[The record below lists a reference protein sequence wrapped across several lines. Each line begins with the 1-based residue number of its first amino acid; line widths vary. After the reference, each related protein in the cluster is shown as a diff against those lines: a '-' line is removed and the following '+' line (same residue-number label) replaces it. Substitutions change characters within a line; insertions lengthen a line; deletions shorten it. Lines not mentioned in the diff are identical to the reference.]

1 MVKRTFRGI
10 VQLLGGLGAGLAIML
25 MVAAWQLS
33 SGPISLGF
41 LSPYIEKAVNAGQ
54 RTFKLSMDDTIL
66 TWAGWDHTLDVRVL
80 GVKVLRQDGMLI
92 GSVPE
97 VSFSLSGRALVG
109 GLLAPQSIELFG
121 PRLRISRG
129 QGGIG
134 IDFTD
139 TDAKSLDLSQRL
151 LNQLLAEPD
160 PDNPMSYL
168 TRLEVINA
176 EITLDDQVL
185 GKSWFTQSASVR
197 LRRDA
202 VGLVGDVR
210 LVLDIN
216 GGRTEISTVVGYQ
229 SAARRIDLT
238 VQFSD
243 VSPAVFSSMYYELGP
258 LRAFALPVKG
268 TVSAGMSLDGAFE
281 AASFDLSGGRGELIL
296 PDEFTQSLPVE
307 KVRLKGRYEG
317 AEGILDIDEMFVDLG
332 PKGSVMLP
340 APINHRMPLASL
352 RVKGRYKGNIQRLE
366 INNLDLD
373 LQGPSATLNVV
384 ANGFSGV
391 ANLGRDNISVDLK
404 GSLRDVP
411 FDQLARYWPS
421 ALNAD
426 AHRWS
431 TGHLSD
437 GMIHLAR
444 AEVGLWMDGK
454 VLEVV
459 SVDGD
464 MEVSGVSID
473 YLAPMPPVRETTAYM
488 KFDKEN
494 FNVYIS
500 SGKSESLKVSEAEVL
515 ISGLD
520 EYDQIAN
527 IKVAIDGTFPD
538 KLAYLDHKPL
548 EYASAIGID
557 PKTTR
562 GTAETELKLKFV
574 VENALTLDDIQ
585 VSSRS
590 RVTDVTAAKAVLGR
604 DINGGVMKI
613 AIDKK
618 GMDLSG
624 KVNIGNIPAVL
635 SWRENFGKKIPF
647 KRRYNVKVHFVDTT
661 QIAEL
666 GLDVAPF
673 ADKYIRGGMTAD
685 VNYTI
690 FDDVDRRLQIKADI
704 SNAELSAPAFGWSK
718 IPGVP
723 GKASI
728 TVDFE
733 GDVISDVPAF
743 SVLADDLKIKGKARY
758 EKNSGDLKR
767 IDFEQIVYGRT
778 DIKGALIARKE
789 GGWDSGFHGASFE
802 LTPIWSDIFSKQAE
816 YGSPETLKLP
826 FLTMAV
832 ELERVWVGPA
842 KFLNNISGTFVHKD
856 DLWNTVLMKG
866 QIGSGKSFE
875 LTIRPGGDGN
885 RIFVMTSADAGEA
898 LRVMDFYDEMR
909 GGKLEIT
916 GKYNDKAPGNPLIGK
931 MIVTDYQITDAP
943 VLARVLSVM
952 SLTGILDELEGGGL
966 KFSNLEIP
974 FVQGLGVLEVKEA
987 NASGASIGFT
997 GSGTIYTYADVMDI
1011 SGTVV
1016 PVYALNSALGHIP
1029 VLGEIFTGGAKGSG
1043 VFAVNYSMNGPTDEP
1058 NVTVNPLSALTPGIF
1073 RNVFD
1078 IFGQAENKA
1087 DPQPQGG
1094 LQ

>member
-1 MVKRTFRGI
+1 MIRRMFRGV
-10 VQLLGGLGAGLAIML
+10 VQLLAGLGAGLAIML

-41 LSPYIEKAVNAGQ
+41 LSPYIEKAVNSGQ
-54 RTFKLSMDDTIL
+54 RTFILAMDDTIL
-66 TWAGWDHTLDVRVL
+66 TWAGWDRTLDIRVL
-80 GVKVLRQDGMLI
+80 GVKVLRQDGALI

-139 TDAKSLDLSQRL
+139 TDAQSRDLSRRL
-151 LNQLLAEPD
+151 LNQLLAETD

-168 TRLEVINA
+168 TRLEIINA

-185 GKSWFTQSASVR
+185 GKSWVTESANVR

-202 VGLVGDVR
+202 VGLVGDVQ
-210 LVLDIN
+210 LALDIN
-216 GGRTEISTVVGYQ
+216 GRRTEISAAVGYQ

-268 TVSAGMSLDGAFE
+268 TVSAGMSLDGVLE

-296 PDEFTQSLPVE
+296 PGEFAQSLPVE
-307 KVRLKGRYEG
+307 KILLKGRYEG
-317 AEGILDIDEMFVDLG
+317 VEGILDVDEMFLDLG

-340 APINHRMPLASL
+340 SPINHQMPLASL
-352 RVKGRYKGNIQRLE
+352 RAKGRYLGKTQRLE
-366 INNLDLD
+366 INDMDLD

-391 ANLGRDNISVDLK
+391 ANMRSDNISVNLK
-404 GSLRDVP
+404 GTLRDLPV
-411 FDQLARYWPS
+411 DQLARYWPS
-421 ALNAD
+421 ALNED

-437 GMIHLAR
+437 GIVHQAR
-444 AEVGLWMDGK
+444 AEVNLWMDGK
-454 VLEVV
+454 ALEVV

-473 YLAPMPPVRETTAYM
+473 YLSPMPPVRETTAYM
-488 KFDKEN
+488 KFDERN
-494 FNVYIS
+494 FNVFIS
-500 SGKSESLKVSEAEVL
+500 GGKSESLNVSKATVL

-527 IKVAIDGTFPD
+527 ITVSIDGAFPD
-538 KLAYLDHKPL
+538 KLAYLEHKPL

-557 PKTTR
+557 PKTTK

-590 RVTDVTAAKAVLGR
+590 RMTDVTAARAVLGR
-604 DINGGVMKI
+604 DINGGVIKI
-613 AIDKK
+613 AVDKK
-618 GMDLSG
+618 GMDLTGS
-624 KVNIGNIPAVL
+624 VNIGNIPAIL

-647 KRRYNVKVHFVDTT
+647 KRRYNVKVHIADAT

-673 ADKYIRGGMTAD
+673 AEKYIRGGLAAEI
-685 VNYTI
+685 NYTI

-704 SNAELSAPAFGWSK
+704 SNSELSAPAFGWSK
-718 IPGVP
+718 IRSVP

-743 SVLADDLKIKGKARY
+743 SIDADDLKIKGTARY
-758 EKNSGDLKR
+758 GKDGLQR
-767 IDFEQIVYGRT
+767 INFEQITYGRT

-789 GGWDSGFHGASFE
+789 GGWDAGFHGPSFE
-802 LTPIWSDIFSKQAE
+802 LTPIWNDIFSKQAE

-826 FLTMAV
+826 FLTLAV

-842 KFLNNISGTFVHKD
+842 MSMNNVSGTFVHQD
-856 DLWNTVLMKG
+856 DLWNTVLLKG
-866 QIGSGKSFE
+866 VIGAGKSFE

-885 RIFVMTSADAGEA
+885 RIFVLTSADAGEA
-898 LRVMDFYDEMR
+898 LRMMDFYEEMR

-916 GKYNDKAPGNPLIGK
+916 GKYNDKASGRPLIGK

-987 NASGASIGFT
+987 NASGTSIGFT

-1016 PVYALNSALGHIP
+1016 PAYALNSALGHIP

-1078 IFGQAENKA
+1078 IFGQPEYTT